1 MPPSHKKYIFNKSYE
16 HWDGGFG
23 FFFLESSLFLCSD
36 YVIALIVS
44 TVKW

>member
-1 MPPSHKKYIFNKSYE
+1 MSIGTEGSDSY
-16 HWDGGFG
+16 
-23 FFFLESSLFLCSD
+23 FLESSLFLCSD